1 MPPEP
6 TAYPASQPAPEP
18 PPAAPAGE
26 TDSLAATV
34 AKLAAAMLR
43 LDPGALARLRRMEV
57 DGPGEPEF
65 WKLAVGCGLE
75 GDPRDLRLVR
85 LLALL
90 APKGEMGSRKPFH
103 RRGPEHALGRAL
115 HKAGL
120 SEARLAR
127 FLALPRS
134 GRADALERLVRLLA
148 ARGASAE
155 GIDCTDIARL
165 IRFDTSRDLRK
176 LAETYYR
183 GLDAAAIKDKDT
195 AR

>member
-6 TAYPASQPAPEP
+6 TAHPASQPPPET
-18 PPAAPAGE
+18 APARE
-26 TDSLAATV
+26 TDGPAATV

-43 LDPGALARLRRMEV
+43 LDPGELARLRRMEV

-65 WKLAVGCGLE
+65 WKLAVGCGLQGE
-75 GDPRDLRLVR
+75 PRDLRLVR

-90 APKGEMGSRKPFH
+90 APKGARATRVPFH
-103 RRGPEHALGRAL
+103 KSGTEHALGRAL

-127 FLALPRS
+127 FLALPRG

-148 ARGASAE
+148 ARGASAA

-165 IRFDTSRDLRK
+165 VWFDTPRDLRK

-183 GLDAAAIKDKDT
+183 GLDAAAINAKDT